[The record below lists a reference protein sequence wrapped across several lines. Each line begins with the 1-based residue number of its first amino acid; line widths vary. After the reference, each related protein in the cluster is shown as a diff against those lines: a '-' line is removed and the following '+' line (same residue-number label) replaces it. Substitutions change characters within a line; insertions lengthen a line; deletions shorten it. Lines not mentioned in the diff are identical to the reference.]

1 VRSGLPIDVR
11 QLLDPERVEGVRVE
25 YKATWDEQTGP
36 SALRTICAFANDVR
50 DVNGGYLLI
59 GVEEQGGLP
68 VLPPR
73 GLPPNELDSLQRR
86 IRGEIRGAIKP
97 DYAPTFFVEV
107 VDGAQ
112 VLVLQCHPGD
122 DRPYKAHFRQAE
134 PEHYVRINSETQV
147 ARGELLRQLLEVST
161 RRPFDD
167 RPCYEARIDDLDPAL
182 IQAHLVAAGSDLAN
196 SREDLAD
203 RARRLD
209 LLYRVN
215 GHEVPRNVALLF
227 FCERPKRYFHGAAIE
242 VALMPQGRGGDE
254 IISQTIEGPLPTM
267 IRTALQHVRGLLPTL
282 IRKSPDRAEAEH
294 SAAWPFAAIE
304 EALVNAIHHRSY
316 EPRWPDPVQ
325 VLVLPDAIEIIS
337 YPGPM
342 PGLTLSDLRAGR
354 PRSVSARNRRI
365 AELLKQERLAERLGT
380 GLGKI
385 QRVMRENGSPPA
397 EFDFDEEVRSSFL
410 VRLPIHPSFRLRGSA
425 TRPAQKPRVGRPVPP
440 EELVGREALLAKIRG
455 MLEHH
460 SVLVMGPKGRGV
472 SSVLNALGQGER
484 VFHLDLAR
492 VNLEGLEAALATWA
506 EGVTGRRVSSPA
518 ERDRPDQM
526 NAILSLLGAAP
537 LWLVL
542 DHFETFGRP
551 EDGQTLAWR
560 QESVLEL
567 SEKFAHVRLALGVSE
582 PDDVVPEDAERW
594 INYFEP
600 AVVPPLDHDASV
612 ELALRLLAG
621 VGKPEDLATAEAVAE
636 LSAGIPE
643 IIVRLNAQLGAERVA
658 TPEAATI
665 ALDALCTRRGDPTHL
680 VGRIRSVGNAPYVGS
695 GYGSVANPQREAL
708 LDLVASGSKA
718 SPRLELIAEAV
729 SGGHARL
736 DVLSGLEGL
745 LQDGWL
751 VEVDG
756 VVRFEHPWV
765 RDAWVRH
772 RATPPRS
779 SLPYSDEDI
788 PF

>member
-1 VRSGLPIDVR
+1 MRSGLPIDIR

-25 YKATWDEQTGP
+25 YKAVWDEQTSP

-59 GVEEQGGLP
+59 GVEEQGGTP

-73 GLPPNELDSLQRR
+73 GVSASELDGLQRR
-86 IRGEIRGAIKP
+86 IRGEIRGALKP

-107 VDGAQ
+107 VEGAQ

-122 DRPYKAHFRQAE
+122 DRPYKAHLKQGE

-167 RPCYEARIDDLDPAL
+167 RPCHEARIDDLDPAL
-182 IQAHLVAAGSDLAN
+182 IQAHLVAAGSDLAS
-196 SREDLAD
+196 SREEFAD

-227 FCERPKRYFHGAAIE
+227 FCERPRRFFRGAAIE
-242 VALMPQGRGGDE
+242 VALMPQGRGGDD

-267 IRTALQHVRGLLPTL
+267 IRTALQQVRGLLPTL

-325 VLVLPDAIEIIS
+325 LLVLPDAIEIIS

-342 PGLTLSDLRAGR
+342 PGLTLEDLRAGR
-354 PRSVSARNRRI
+354 PRPVSARNRRI
-365 AELLKQERLAERLGT
+365 ADLLKQERLAERLGT

-397 EFDFDEEVRSSFL
+397 EFDFDEEARSSFL
-410 VRLPIHPSFRLRGSA
+410 VRLPIHPSFRLRGGT
-425 TRPAQKPRVGRPVPP
+425 TRPAQKPRVGRPAPP
-440 EELVGREALLAKIRG
+440 EELVGREALLTRIRG
-455 MLEHH
+455 ALEHH

-472 SSVLNALGQGER
+472 SSLLGALGQGGR
-484 VFHLDLAR
+484 VFSLDLSR
-492 VNLEGLEAALATWA
+492 VNLDGLEAALATWA
-506 EGVTGRRVSSPA
+506 EGLPGSTLTPGETPVRL
-518 ERDRPDQM
+518 D
-526 NAILSLLGAAP
+526 AIVRALGPAP

-542 DHFETFGRP
+542 DHFDVFGRP
-551 EDGQTLAWR
+551 EDDEAQAWY
-560 QESVLEL
+560 QQKTLEL
-567 SEKFAHVRLALGVSE
+567 CEEFAQVRLILGVGR
-582 PDDVVPEDAERW
+582 PDDIVAEDAERW
-594 INYFEP
+594 LACLDP
-600 AVVPPLDHDASV
+600 TVVPPLDQGASV

-621 VGKPEDLATAEAVAE
+621 VGLPDDVAVAEVIAE

-643 IIVRLNAQLGAERVA
+643 IIVRLVAQLGTERLA
-658 TPEAATI
+658 TPEAATV
-665 ALDALCTRRGDPTHL
+665 ALDALAVRRGDPTHL
-680 VGRIRSVGNAPYVGS
+680 QDRVRSVESAPQERR
-695 GYGSVANPQREAL
+695 GYRSTVSPQRAAL
-708 LDLVASGSKA
+708 LDFVASGA
-718 SPRLELIAEAV
+718 TGGPRLELIAEAV
-729 SGGHARL
+729 SAGHARL
-736 DVLSGLEGL
+736 DVLGALEGL

-756 VVRFEHPWV
+756 VIRFEHPWV

-772 RATPPRS
+772 RANPPRS
-779 SLPYSDEDI
+779 GPPYSEEDI